1 MKSPKWKY
9 ILYIIFAAIA
19 FISTKRTILIATIL
33 SGVLFFLKT
42 KRGKESLALVILF
55 VIIFSFSPLSKDIIA
70 NTSDRFL
77 SIGEDGGSGRNTLY
91 FQIWTDISSN
101 YSTQDILVGKGFSS
115 VSHLVGMDAHMDILQ
130 ILHSLGFIGLI
141 IYLTIYIIILY
152 KLKMYKNIVD
162 YNDHLGL
169 ITFITFI
176 CFVIVANMNCFI
188 FNPSFSVPMFFSY

>member
-1 MKSPKWKY
+1 MTYDTDEFAKDAFFICLIFLPYIFLLKSPKWKY

-101 YSTQDILVGKGFSS
+101 YSTQDILVGKGF
-115 VSHLVGMDAHMDILQ
+115 
-130 ILHSLGFIGLI
+130 GLAFSWNGCAYGHI
-141 IYLTIYIIILY
+141 A
-152 KLKMYKNIVD
+152 D
-162 YNDHLGL
+162 S
-169 ITFITFI
+169 TFIRFYRIDYLSNYIYHNTI
-176 CFVIVANMNCFI
+176 
-188 FNPSFSVPMFFSY
+188 

>member
-1 MKSPKWKY
+1 MKS
-9 ILYIIFAAIA
+9 
-19 FISTKRTILIATIL
+19 LIIL

-141 IYLTIYIIILY
+141 IYLT
-152 KLKMYKNIVD
+152 
-162 YNDHLGL
+162 
-169 ITFITFI
+169 
-176 CFVIVANMNCFI
+176 
-188 FNPSFSVPMFFSY
+188 

>member
-1 MKSPKWKY
+1 M
-9 ILYIIFAAIA
+9 
-19 FISTKRTILIATIL
+19 
-33 SGVLFFLKT
+33 
-42 KRGKESLALVILF
+42 ILF

-188 FNPSFSVPMFFSY
+188 FNPSFSVPMFFLISLFIGAISCRLQYYQRFHIPVG

>member
-162 YNDHLGL
+162 YNDH
-169 ITFITFI
+169 
-176 CFVIVANMNCFI
+176 
-188 FNPSFSVPMFFSY
+188 